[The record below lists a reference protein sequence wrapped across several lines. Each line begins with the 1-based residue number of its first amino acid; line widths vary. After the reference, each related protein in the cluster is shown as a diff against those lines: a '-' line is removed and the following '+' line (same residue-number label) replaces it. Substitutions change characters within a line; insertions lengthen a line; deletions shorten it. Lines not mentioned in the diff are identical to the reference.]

1 MYIRTDDTLVL
12 RDSPEHIDFH
22 IKTGDYFSFLATMMG
37 FMEEALG
44 KCESELVS
52 EQERLLARELRHDLH
67 ERRGIRL
74 VREPEFEPDGLADAH
89 AELLGEPRRNR
100 LRCNSA
106 RLRVADHAV
115 DAAACLET

>member
-52 EQERLLARELRHDLH
+52 EQERSLARELRHDLRYIQANYQIAPRPLS
-67 ERRGIRL
+67 EIQMIRGKGNLIAK
-74 VREPEFEPDGLADAH
+74 D
-89 AELLGEPRRNR
+89 
-100 LRCNSA
+100 
-106 RLRVADHAV
+106 
-115 DAAACLET
+115 